1 MSRCILIVNPTAGKE
16 KAKYYKN
23 DLVLQLRTMFEVVE
37 LRETTKA
44 GDATAWAKEA
54 SEKGYDAVFS
64 MGGDGTLN
72 ETVNGLARA
81 GQAVN
86 FGFVPLGTVNDL
98 ARALHIPLQP
108 EEAIAALK
116 DSKLVKVDI
125 AKVND
130 RYFVNTI
137 AAGAM
142 PEAVGNVSIEQ
153 KTRLGPMAY
162 FLTGIK
168 ALQSRETSL
177 FKIESELGVEVRRSP
192 LIVAMLTNSVGS
204 FNNIAPL
211 AKVDDGTIWLA
222 VFKEFNYLDVLKI
235 IPEIL
240 AGLPINSE
248 YMTLQQVKKVRISV
262 VDDEKLTTNMD
273 GDKGPDFPLELTVLP
288 SFLTV
293 YVPRKATSTGF
304 SPVVVPKELFHG

>member
-16 KAKYYKN
+16 KAKYYKT
-23 DLVLQLRTMFEVVE
+23 DLVSQLRTMFEVVE

-86 FGFVPLGTVNDL
+86 FGFIPLGTVNDL

-222 VFKEFNYLDVLKI
+222 VFKEFNYLDILKI

-273 GDKGPDFPLELTVLP
+273 GDKGPDFPLELMVLP

-293 YVPRKATSTGF
+293 YVPRKATSSGF

>member
-16 KAKYYKN
+16 KAKYYKT
-23 DLVLQLRTMFEVVE
+23 DLVSQLRTMFEVVE

-86 FGFVPLGTVNDL
+86 FGFIPLGTVNDL

-293 YVPRKATSTGF
+293 YVPRKVTSTGF

>member
-16 KAKYYKN
+16 KAKYYKT
-23 DLVLQLRTMFEVVE
+23 DLVSQLRTMFKVVE

-54 SEKGYDAVFS
+54 AEKGYDAVFS

-86 FGFVPLGTVNDL
+86 FGFIPLGTVNDL

-142 PEAVGNVSIEQ
+142 PKAVGNVSIEQ

-222 VFKEFNYLDVLKI
+222 VFKEFNYLDILKI

-293 YVPRKATSTGF
+293 YVPRKVTSTGF

>member
-240 AGLPINSE
+240 AGLQINSE

>member
-16 KAKYYKN
+16 KAKYYKT

-54 SEKGYDAVFS
+54 AEKGYDAVFS

-72 ETVNGLARA
+72 ETVNGLALA

-86 FGFVPLGTVNDL
+86 FGFIPLGTVNDL

-293 YVPRKATSTGF
+293 YVPRKVTSTGF

>member
-16 KAKYYKN
+16 KAKYYKT

-293 YVPRKATSTGF
+293 YVPRKVTSTGF